1 MSAAPQGS
9 GAQPPLVRFLS
20 KCNVASRAQARAL
33 VQAGRVTLNGRVV
46 RDGARR
52 VDPTRDRVTLDGKPV
67 SLAAA
72 AAEVAWWMVNK
83 PRGAVSTTSDPE
95 GRPTVMDLV
104 PRPHPGGLAPVGRL
118 DKASAGLLLLANDN
132 ALAARLLD
140 PRTHVEK
147 TYRVKVRGHPTS
159 ATLHGWRTEH
169 VLEDGLDLGPMRVEV
184 EREGPRSTWLV
195 IGLSEGRNRQI
206 RRRMEA
212 AGHEVEVLIRLAFGP
227 LSLGDLAPGAARRL
241 TEEEHAAL
249 RAAVAP

>member
-1 MSAAPQGS
+1 MNGAPQGA

-20 KCNVASRAQARAL
+20 KCNVASRAQARDL
-33 VQAGRVTLNGRVV
+33 VRAGRVTINGRVV
-46 RDGARR
+46 KDGSRR
-52 VDPTRDRVTLDGKPV
+52 VDPVRDRVTLDGVAV
-67 SLAAA
+67 SLDDAARD
-72 AAEVAWWMVNK
+72 VTWWMVNK

-104 PRPHPGGLAPVGRL
+104 PRPHPAGLAPVGRL

-147 TYRVKVRGHPTS
+147 VYRVKVRGHPDAT
-159 ATLHGWRTEH
+159 TLHGWRTEH
-169 VLEDGLDLGPMRVEV
+169 VHEEGLDLGPMRVDV
-184 EREGPRSTWLV
+184 ERVGPRSTWLV

-227 LSLGDLAPGAARRL
+227 LALEDLAPGAARRL
-241 TEEEHAAL
+241 TAGELAAL
-249 RAAVAP
+249 RAAVS